1 MLRHNGHDG
10 SSLKLSLWNVDL
22 RSVFLPAAWLI
33 HRAPQKSAACLTLR
47 ALAQP
52 HAACLPDLTPEP
64 GARRT
69 SACLPSPCKK
79 PPRRRR
85 AAARARLEPDDTNDS
100 DEDEEGLAQA
110 EHELQPGARLKRRR
124 RPQSPKIARLRRR
137 RTSRARDPQSRA
149 GHFRPVGRRLLP
161 ASLACLPACLTLRA
175 AAAALAGCL
184 PDLALCISQA
194 ARKKTERTWATC
206 KTVSL

>member
-1 MLRHNGHDG
+1 MAGAETDRRG
-10 SSLKLSLWNVDL
+10 SYPARVTHITALSYSASPSAEKLLL
-22 RSVFLPAAWLI
+22 CCGRAGTQRSVFLLSAWQT
-33 HRAPQKSAACLTLR
+33 HFAPQKSAACLTLR

-64 GARRT
+64 SARRT
-69 SACLPSPCKK
+69 SACLPSPCRK

-100 DEDEEGLAQA
+100 DEGEEGLAQA

-137 RTSRARDPQSRA
+137 RPSRARDPQPC
-149 GHFRPVGRRLLP
+149 PVGRRLLP
-161 ASLACLPACLTLRA
+161 ASPAWWSRLPA
-175 AAAALAGCL
+175 
-184 PDLALCISQA
+184 
-194 ARKKTERTWATC
+194 
-206 KTVSL
+206 